1 MTSLL
6 VIIVLVLLS
15 VALWQLTKIFDL
27 TQVGASAD
35 NSQVANDNDNNVQGY
50 LMFGFLTFIYVFTIF
65 GLFKWSHLILGTP
78 ASAHGAQ
85 VDNLM
90 NITWVLIFIVQA
102 ITQVLLH
109 YFAFKYRGKKD
120 QKALYFAD
128 NDKLEFIWSVIPAV
142 VLAGLILYGLY
153 AWTNIMFV
161 NEKEEDVMVVE
172 LYAQQFKWTA
182 RYSGEDDVL
191 GKANVRYIEGVNTL
205 GVDLAD
211 PNAQDDKVVSELHLP
226 KGKKILFKMR
236 SQDVLHSAYMPHF
249 RAQMNC
255 VPGMVTQ
262 FAFEP
267 IYTTAEMREM
277 DFMQEKVAKINELRA
292 KKSADLVAKGE
303 TALDPYTF
311 DYLLLCN
318 KICGASHYNMQ
329 MKIVVDTPEDF
340 KKWLAEKPTLIEE
353 VKTAN
358 AAPAPAEGAPASK
371 DSSAKPTDTAAAAKV
386 SAPAAAKPAATK
398 AVAVK

>member
-6 VIIVLVLLS
+6 VIIVLVLLA

-27 TQVGASAD
+27 TQVGSD
-35 NSQVANDNDNNVQGY
+35 KDSSQVASDNDNNVQGY
-50 LMFGFLTFIYVFTIF
+50 LMFGFLAFIYIFTIY
-65 GLFKWSHLILGTP
+65 GLFEWGSLVLHTP

-90 NITWVLIFIVQA
+90 NITWILIFIVQA

-128 NDKLEFIWSVIPAV
+128 NNKLEAIWSVIPAV

-153 AWTNIMFV
+153 AWTNIMFIDD
-161 NEKEEDVMVVE
+161 EDDTVVVE

-182 RYSGEDDVL
+182 RVAGEDNVL

-205 GVDLAD
+205 GVDLGDAYS
-211 PNAQDDKVVSELHLP
+211 QDDIVVSELHIP
-226 KGKKILFKMR
+226 KGKKIHFKMR
-236 SQDVLHSAYMPHF
+236 SQDVLHSAYMPYF

-255 VPGMVTQ
+255 VPGMVTE

-267 IYTTAEMREM
+267 IYTTAEYRELP
-277 DFMQEKVAKINELRA
+277 FMIEKVANINSIRS
-292 KKSADLVAKGE
+292 KKSIALVAKGE
-303 TALDPYTF
+303 TALDPYSF

-329 MKIVVDTPEDF
+329 MKIVVDTPEDY
-340 KKWLAEKPTLIEE
+340 KKWLSEQVTLAQQMKE
-353 VKTAN
+353 AN
-358 AAPAPAEGAPASK
+358 APADVEGAIDTIPFKSK
-371 DSSAKPTDTAAAAKV
+371 DTLAV
-386 SAPAAAKPAATK
+386 SKIAMK
-398 AVAVK
+398 